1 MEKEKLKKV
10 ASTLISVLII
20 GWFLAYKWYDRYTTN
35 QTNKFIDAYNSFVV
49 ALNSASVAIQFKIWE
64 DGKLKNPT
72 EFDKIISST
81 KELSEDKCKL
91 LRKDEVEKNC
101 IELFS
106 KYSNIFTKLKEKWFN
121 KENSKELEKYADT
134 IEKFEKDLQIIEW
147 IKFQ

>member
-121 KENSKELEKYADT
+121 EENSKELEKYADT